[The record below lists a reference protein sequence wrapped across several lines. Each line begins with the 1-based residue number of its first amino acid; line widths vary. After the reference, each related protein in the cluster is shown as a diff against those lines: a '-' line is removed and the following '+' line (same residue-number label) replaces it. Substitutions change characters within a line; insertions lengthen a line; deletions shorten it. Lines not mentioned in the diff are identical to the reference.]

1 MFVLFWLE
9 PIIPRSAPSVKSE
22 RSFYNC
28 PVPRVS
34 EAHLAARR
42 QQIIDA
48 ARACFLR
55 NGFHN
60 TSMQD
65 VIAEAGLSVGAVY
78 RYFPSKYELVTAL
91 AEQVIA
97 QVTGA
102 FDQLAAVE
110 PALPIADVIQGAVE
124 TAAKHTGPDGAL
136 RLAVQV
142 WAEAMH
148 DPRLA
153 EFVAGVYSG
162 VRARLTALAAR
173 ARDAG
178 EFAPD
183 TDPEDVA
190 SVIFALLPGFALQ
203 RILIG
208 VPEPASFQ
216 AGIRALFGRP
226 R

>member
-1 MFVLFWLE
+1 V
-9 PIIPRSAPSVKSE
+9 PILPPCAASVKSE
-22 RSFYNC
+22 RSFYNGT
-28 PVPRVS
+28 VPKVS
-34 EAHLAARR
+34 DAHLAARR

-91 AEQVIA
+91 AQQVID

-102 FDQLAAVE
+102 FDHLAAVD
-110 PALPIADVIQGAVE
+110 PPLPIAEIIQGAIE
-124 TAAKHTGPDGAL
+124 IAAKHTGRDGAL

-148 DPRLA
+148 DEKLA
-153 EFVAGVYSG
+153 RFVADVYNG
-162 VRARLTALAAR
+162 VRARLVVLSAR
-173 ARDAG
+173 AVQAG
-178 EFAPD
+178 ELPAG
-183 TDPEDVA
+183 TEPEDVA

-216 AGIRALFGRP
+216 AGLTALFGRAKINP
-226 R
+226 

>member
-1 MFVLFWLE
+1 M
-9 PIIPRSAPSVKSE
+9 
-22 RSFYNC
+22 
-28 PVPRVS
+28 PRVS

-78 RYFPSKYELVTAL
+78 RYFPSKYDLVTAL
-91 AEQVIA
+91 ATQVID

-102 FDQLAAVE
+102 FDHLAAVQ
-110 PALPIADVIQGAVE
+110 PPLPMAEIIQGAVE
-124 TAAKHTGPDGAL
+124 IAAKHTGPDGAL

-148 DPRLA
+148 DPQLA
-153 EFVAGVYSG
+153 EFVGGVYSG
-162 VRARLTALAAR
+162 VRARLITLAAR
-173 ARDAG
+173 AVEAG
-178 EFAPD
+178 ELPAG
-183 TDPEDVA
+183 TEPEDVA
-190 SVIFALLPGFALQ
+190 SVIFALLPGFTLQ

-216 AGIRALFGRP
+216 AGLQALFGRAKINP
-226 R
+226 

>member
-1 MFVLFWLE
+1 MLS
-9 PIIPRSAPSVKSE
+9 PRGPPVKSE
-22 RSFYNC
+22 RSFYTRD
-28 PVPRVS
+28 VPRVS

-48 ARACFLR
+48 ARVCFLR

-78 RYFPSKYELVTAL
+78 RYFPSKYDLITAL
-91 AEQVIA
+91 AQQVID

-110 PALPIADVIQGAVE
+110 PALPIAKVVQGAVQV
-124 TAAKHTGPDGAL
+124 AAQHTGPDGAL

-148 DPRLA
+148 DPLLA

-162 VRARLTALAAR
+162 VRDRLITLVAR

-178 EFAPD
+178 ELPAD
-183 TDPEDVA
+183 TRPEDVA

-208 VPEPASFQ
+208 VPEPESFQ
-216 AGIRALFGRP
+216 AGVQALFGRATIP
-226 R
+226 S